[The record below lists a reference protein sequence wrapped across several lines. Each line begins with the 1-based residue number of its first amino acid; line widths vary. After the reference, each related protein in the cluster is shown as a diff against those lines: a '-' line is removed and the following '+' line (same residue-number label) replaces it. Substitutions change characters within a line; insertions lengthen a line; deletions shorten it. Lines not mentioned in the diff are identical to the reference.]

1 MNFLSTGILD
11 LSGWGIVIATLVFT
25 HITIAAVTIF
35 LHRQQSH
42 HSLTLHPV
50 ISHFFRFWLW
60 LTTGMITREWVAI
73 HRKHHARCE
82 TADDPHSPQVVGLKK
97 VLLEGSEL
105 YRHEALNQETL
116 EKYGQGTP
124 DDWLER
130 NLYGRNR
137 YAGIMTMLICDVLLF
152 GVIGITVFAVQML
165 WSPVWAAGV
174 INGIGHYYGYRNF
187 ESSDASRNISP
198 WGILIGGEELHNNH
212 HAYPASARLSNQWW
226 EFDIGWFYIKT
237 LSILGLASV
246 ISCSPKIDSL
256 PGKRLI
262 DMDTVRALTHNRFH
276 IIKQYGRMVIRPVI
290 QLEYQSAKSDCRN
303 LFLRVRKLMTRE
315 DIRLTDVAKAEIA
328 EALRLSRQLETVY
341 TLKQKLKDLWDNSR
355 QHQSRR
361 IERLQAWC
369 TEAEQSNIL
378 ALQEFALYLR
388 GYTEIKI
395 A

>member
-1 MNFLSTGILD
+1 MNFLSTGMLD
-11 LSGWGIVIATLVFT
+11 LSGWEIVIATLVLT

-35 LHRQQSH
+35 LHRHQSH

-60 LTTGMITREWVAI
+60 LTTGMVTRQWVAI
-73 HRKHHARCE
+73 HRKHHAKCE
-82 TADDPHSPQVVGLKK
+82 TVDDPHSPQVLGLKK

-105 YRHEALNQETL
+105 YRREAVNQETL
-116 EKYGQGTP
+116 EKYGQSTP
-124 DDWLER
+124 SDWLEHHV
-130 NLYGRNR
+130 YSR
-137 YAGIMTMLICDVLLF
+137 YPFLGISIMLTLDVLLF

-174 INGIGHYYGYRNF
+174 INGIGHYFGYRNF

-226 EFDIGWFYIKT
+226 EFDIGWTYIKI
-237 LSILGLASV
+237 LSGLGLASV
-246 ISCSPKIDSL
+246 KNCSPKIRSL

-276 IIKQYGRMVIRPVI
+276 IVKQYGRMVIRPVI
-290 QLEYQSAKSDCRN
+290 QMEYLSAKSDCRN
-303 LFLRVRKLMTRE
+303 LFLRVRKLMIRE
-315 DIRLTDVAKAEIA
+315 DIQLNDVALAEIA
-328 EALRLSRQLETVY
+328 EALRLSRKLETVY

-355 QHQSRR
+355 QHQARR

-369 TEAEQSNIL
+369 AEAEQSNIQ
-378 ALQEFALYLR
+378 ALQEFAQYLR